1 MLVASG
7 VWSLE
12 FGVWMSVWSL
22 EFGVWSLDKRVVG
35 LQAAVT
41 SCAPLSKVWIMD
53 WIMDWSTRPKAAVDW
68 IMDWITLTK
77 FG

>member
-1 MLVASG
+1 MCVR
-7 VWSLE
+7 WSLE
-12 FGVWMSVWSL
+12 FGVWM
-22 EFGVWSLDKRVVG
+22 FGVWSLDKQRLEFGSATVG

-53 WIMDWSTRPKAAVDW
+53 WIMDWSTRPKAALDW